1 MEWTKLMS
9 ARRPGEKPVAPEQP
23 GGLRSP
29 FEQDYDRI
37 VFSTPFRMLQDKTQV
52 FPLSSPDFV
61 HTRLTHSLE
70 VSSVGRSLGK
80 LCGRTI
86 IQRHTELTGSYSEE
100 DFGTVVAA
108 AALAHDIG
116 NPPFGHA
123 GESAISG
130 YFRESED
137 GKGIVASLSP
147 AERADLL
154 SYEGNAQGLRLLSKD
169 NYQGL
174 RLTWALLGA
183 FTKYPRGSSD
193 PRIEGRKSHR
203 KFGFFHSNRNIFEQM
218 AEACGLMYTEEG
230 HSRLWCR
237 HPLAFLTEAADDI
250 CYSIIDLED
259 GTNLGLL
266 PFSETQELLACII
279 GDQLDTDRLKQ
290 IRQVRERVG
299 LLRAMAIHR
308 LITQC
313 AGVFLDYENGVL
325 DGSFDSAI
333 SEIIPAAT
341 ILAAISEVSKEKI
354 YRSQAVI
361 EREVAGF
368 EVLQHL
374 MEAFGIP
381 VFRLVTDPGN
391 LSWKQKSL
399 LRLLPAETRAEL
411 EPLSGDA
418 YGSMLV
424 LLDFISGLTDSRA
437 LRLYRNIRGISL
449 PGITG

>member
-1 MEWTKLMS
+1 MEWISLLS
-9 ARRPGEKPVAPEQP
+9 AVRMGEKPDSQSVTA
-23 GGLRSP
+23 GIRSA

-80 LCGRTI
+80 ICGRSI
-86 IQRHTELTGSYSEE
+86 VQRHPEIGGGSTAE
-100 DFGTVVAA
+100 DFGTIVAA

-130 YFRESED
+130 YFRESAD
-137 GKGIVASLSP
+137 GRRIVASLSP
-147 AERADLL
+147 VEGTDLL
-154 SYEGNAQGLRLLSKD
+154 NYEGNAQGFRLLSKD

-193 PRIEGRKSHR
+193 LRLEGRKSHR
-203 KFGFFHSNRNIFEQM
+203 KYGFFHSNRNVFEQL
-218 AEACGLMYTEEG
+218 AEACGLPCAGGE
-230 HSRLWCR
+230 HSRTWCR

-259 GTNLGLL
+259 GTNLGLI
-266 PFSETQELLACII
+266 PFPETLELLGGII
-279 GDQLDTDRLKQ
+279 GEQLDTDRLRQ
-290 IRQVRERVG
+290 IRQVREQVG
-299 LLRAMAIHR
+299 LLRAMTIHR
-308 LITQC
+308 LINQC
-313 AGVFLDYENGVL
+313 AGAFLDYEKEIL
-325 DGSFDSAI
+325 ECSFDSAL
-333 SEIIPAAT
+333 SEVIPAAAT
-341 ILAAISEVSKEKI
+341 LAAISEVSRERI

-374 MEAFGIP
+374 MEAFGEP
-381 VFRLVTDPGN
+381 VFRQATDPGN
-391 LSWKQKSL
+391 LSWRQKSL
-399 LRLLPAETRAEL
+399 LRLLPGEIRAEL
-411 EPLSGDA
+411 GLTAGNS

-437 LRLYRNIRGISL
+437 LRLYRNIRGIAL
-449 PGITG
+449 PGIT

>member
-1 MEWTKLMS
+1 MKWVSLLSSKRL
-9 ARRPGEKPVAPEQP
+9 GEKPDGPSVRT
-23 GGLRSP
+23 GTRSA

-80 LCGRTI
+80 ICGRSI
-86 IQRHTELTGSYSEE
+86 LQRHQELSISITAE
-100 DFGTVVAA
+100 DFGTIVAA

-130 YFRESED
+130 YFRESAD
-137 GKGIVASLSP
+137 GVRIIASLAP
-147 AERADLL
+147 AEGADLL
-154 SYEGNAQGLRLLSKD
+154 HYEGNAQGFRLLSKD

-193 PRIEGRKSHR
+193 LRIEGRKSHR
-203 KFGFFHSNRNIFEQM
+203 KYGFFHSNRHTFEQL
-218 AEACGLMYTEEG
+218 AEACGLPRAGGE
-230 HSRLWCR
+230 HSRTWCR

-259 GTNLGLL
+259 GTNLGLI
-266 PFSETQELLACII
+266 PFSETLELLAGII
-279 GDQLDTDRLKQ
+279 GEQLDTGRLKQ
-290 IRQVRERVG
+290 IGQLREQVG
-299 LLRAMAIHR
+299 LLRAMTIHR

-313 AGVFLDYENGVL
+313 AEAFLEREKDIL
-325 DGSFDSAI
+325 DGSFDSAL
-333 SEIIPAAT
+333 SEVIPAAGT
-341 ILAAISEVSKEKI
+341 LAAISEVSRERI

-374 MEAFGIP
+374 MEAFGGP
-381 VFRLVTDPGN
+381 VFRQATDPGN

-399 LRLLPAETRAEL
+399 LRLLPGEIRAEL
-411 EPLSGDA
+411 AQASGDA

-424 LLDFISGLTDSRA
+424 LLDFVSGLTDSRA
-437 LRLYRNIRGISL
+437 LRLYRNIRGIAL
-449 PGITG
+449 PGIT

>member
-1 MEWTKLMS
+1 MCTS
-9 ARRPGEKPVAPEQP
+9 RPGQKTLAAEPTN
-23 GGLRSP
+23 GLRSI

-80 LCGRTI
+80 ICGRTI
-86 IQRHTELTGSYSEE
+86 VQRNTGLVGNYAAE

-108 AALAHDIG
+108 ASLAHDIG

-130 YFRESED
+130 YFRESVE
-137 GKGIVASLSP
+137 GMQIAASP
-147 AERADLL
+147 APAELADLL
-154 SYEGNAQGLRLLSKD
+154 NYEGNAQGFRLLSKD

-193 PRIEGRKSHR
+193 PLIQGRKSHR
-203 KFGFFHSNRNIFEQM
+203 KYGFFHSNRNTFLKM
-218 AEACGLMYTEEG
+218 AEACGLPYIDHEN
-230 HSRLWCR
+230 HRSWCR

-250 CYSIIDLED
+250 CYNIIDLED

-266 PFSETQELLACII
+266 PFRETLELLAGII
-279 GDQLDTDRLKQ
+279 GDQLDTNRLNR
-290 IRQVRERVG
+290 IREVREKVG
-299 LLRAMAIHR
+299 LLRALAIHR
-308 LITQC
+308 LIAQC
-313 AGVFLDYENGVL
+313 AGVFLDHEKGIL
-325 DGSFDSAI
+325 DGSFDSAL
-333 SEIIPAAT
+333 SEMIPAADT
-341 ILAAISEVSKEKI
+341 LAEISEVSKEKI

-368 EVLQHL
+368 EVLQRL
-374 MEAFGIP
+374 MEAFGKP
-381 VFRLVTDPGN
+381 VFQQATDPGN
-391 LSWKQKSL
+391 LSWKQKSR
-399 LRLLPAETRAEL
+399 LRLLPGETRAEL
-411 EPLSGDA
+411 DSTSGDA

-424 LLDFISGLTDSRA
+424 MLDFISGLTDSRA
-437 LRLYRNIRGISL
+437 LRLYRSIHGISL